1 MMLRQL
7 FGAARS
13 QRHAIDAIV
22 QQVSEGSVEAV
33 ERLVRRRVA
42 GMGPSEARGYI
53 RARAGREIRRQ
64 VRVAVASRPE
74 LGGVWE
80 SIAVRA
86 SERIAPLVLRRL
98 AAEARSAMSRPHA
111 A

>member
-1 MMLRQL
+1 MMLRLL
-7 FGAARS
+7 FSAARS
-13 QRHAIDAIV
+13 QRHAIDIMV
-22 QQVSEGSVEAV
+22 QQVAEGSVEAV

-53 RARAGREIRRQ
+53 RARAGREIRSR

-74 LGGVWE
+74 LVAVWE
-80 SIAVRA
+80 SIAARA

-98 AAEARSAMSRPHA
+98 AAEARSAMSRSQA